1 MKQNR
6 QHSDKP
12 QQNVDMPH
20 IHPSGENKACNS
32 CKSPPQDSGRK
43 SGMSGLLQKLLPDAV
58 YNKQTKKFFG
68 IIGAE
73 DLLLLALVF
82 LFMEKDDEEN
92 SILVLALL
100 FILVSDYIDLSG
112 FNLQDF
118 GI

>member
-1 MKQNR
+1 
-6 QHSDKP
+6 
-12 QQNVDMPH
+12 MPH
-20 IHPSGENKACNS
+20 THPSGKNPTCNS
-32 CKSPPQDSGRK
+32 CKSTSQDSGRK
-43 SGMSGLLQKLLPDAV
+43 SGMSGLLQKFLPDAV

-73 DLLLLALVF
+73 DLLLLALIF

-92 SILVLALL
+92 SVLILALL
-100 FILVSDYIDLSG
+100 FVLVSDHIDLSG

>member
-1 MKQNR
+1 
-6 QHSDKP
+6 
-12 QQNVDMPH
+12 
-20 IHPSGENKACNS
+20 
-32 CKSPPQDSGRK
+32 
-43 SGMSGLLQKLLPDAV
+43 MSGLLQKFLPDAV

-73 DLLLLALVF
+73 DLLLLALIF

-92 SILVLALL
+92 SVLILALL
-100 FILVSDYIDLSG
+100 FVLVSDHIDLSG